1 MFKYIDLCVDMKQ
14 GRKCKD
20 ALINYRNTCQQ
31 VNVGSL
37 EDVIKY
43 LLKVA
48 TDKAQDAQKA
58 AQVGAGAVQVQV
70 WPLWVAVGVVVGVIR
85 QCVRGLSGRRH
96 VCVSRRGRENGGREG
111 ESR

>member
-14 GRKCKD
+14 ARKCKD

-43 LLKVA
+43 LLTTA
-48 TDKAQDAQKA
+48 TEKAENAQKE
-58 AQVGAGAVQVQV
+58 AQV
-70 WPLWVAVGVVVGVIR
+70 W
-85 QCVRGLSGRRH
+85 
-96 VCVSRRGRENGGREG
+96 
-111 ESR
+111 